1 MWLPALVAVTGRGSL
16 RWSPATCCCSLART
30 FVLAPLFST
39 QPPHQA
45 CWTSGLSFSIGA
57 VVPLLAG
64 AFIPDWRARI
74 VSVCVVTV
82 FMLIC
87 IGALG
92 AHLGGASH
100 GKGALRVLVGGGA
113 AMGVT

>member
-1 MWLPALVAVTGRGSL
+1 M
-16 RWSPATCCCSLART
+16 
-30 FVLAPLFST
+30 
-39 QPPHQA
+39 QQA

-64 AFIPDWRARI
+64 AFIANWQYRI
-74 VSVCVVTV
+74 ICVCVVTV
-82 FMLIC
+82 VMLIL

-92 AHLGGASH
+92 AHLGGANH
-100 GKGALRVLVGGGA
+100 LRGALRVLIGGSI